1 MNETLS
7 SLYAGKTPEE
17 VANYHIADICCG
29 SGNFLLSAFEYVV
42 NFHIEYLRQNKL
54 EESLQ
59 MVACINFLG
68 HKAFFF
74 LMNRN
79 EIF

>member
-1 MNETLS
+1 MRGRHQKKWQIITL
-7 SLYAGKTPEE
+7 LIF
-17 VANYHIADICCG
+17 VDG

-59 MVACINFLG
+59 NGSLYQLPGTQSLFLS
-68 HKAFFF
+68 
-74 LMNRN
+74 L
-79 EIF
+79 